1 MFGQLHYAINKR
13 MKKVLVIVIMLFLMG
28 GIVGCSAPQKGD
40 YLYGNYSYLENE
52 EYHEIDENDFTST
65 SIKQTSAFSLSAS
78 TASYANFRSMIVEGR
93 TINPNAIRIE
103 EMINYF
109 SYDYPN
115 PTGDDVL
122 SMQASIIPTPWNE
135 ETHLLMI
142 GMKAVPIERS
152 ETRNNLVFLLDVSG
166 SMNGGNRLPL
176 VQQSFTLLTEQLNDD
191 DIVSIVTYAGSDK
204 VLLDGGFGAEK
215 TRIAAIISDLYAS
228 GSTAGSKGIQKAYEL
243 AAKHFIPGGN
253 NRVILATDGDF
264 NVGISSTS
272 ELEKFISK
280 KRETGVYLS
289 VLGFGYGNY
298 KDAKLESLASKGNGN
313 HAYID
318 TLLEA
323 RKALVEDING
333 TLHTV
338 ARDAKAQITFDS
350 NTVSQ
355 YRLVGYENKM
365 LSDEEF
371 QNDTTDAGEIGA
383 GHMVTAIY
391 EIKLKDSLQTQIG
404 SVLLRYK
411 DPTVGKEEVLEQSL
425 SISKSNINPSPNEDI
440 LFITSVLEVALI
452 LRESAHKGTASLS
465 QAKSRI
471 ISLDCVENDVYKTEF
486 LDLIT
491 KLIRKYD

>member
-1 MFGQLHYAINKR
+1 M
-13 MKKVLVIVIMLFLMG
+13 MLFALGMFSA
-28 GIVGCSAPQKGD
+28 CSVSDYEGYQSGD
-40 YLYGNYSYLENE
+40 YSYLEDD
-52 EYHEIDENDFTST
+52 EYHEIDENGYTST
-65 SIKQTSAFSLSAS
+65 STRQTSAFSLSAS
-78 TASYANFRSMIVEGR
+78 TASYANFRSMVVESR

-142 GMKAVPIERS
+142 GMKAIPIERS

-166 SMNGGNRLPL
+166 SMNGPNRLPL
-176 VQQSFTLLTEQLNDD
+176 VQQAFTMLSEQLNDD
-191 DIVSIVTYAGSDK
+191 DTVSIVTYAGSDK
-204 VLLDGGFGAEK
+204 VLLDGGFGSEK

-243 AAKHFIPGGN
+243 ASKHYIPGGN

-264 NVGISSTS
+264 NVGISSTT
-272 ELEKFISK
+272 ELERFISE

-350 NTVSQ
+350 DTVSHF
-355 YRLVGYENKM
+355 RLVGYENKM

-371 QNDTTDAGEIGA
+371 QNDSTDAGEIGA
-383 GHMVTAIY
+383 GHKVTAIY
-391 EIKLKDSLQTQIG
+391 EIKIKDSMQTHIG
-404 SVLLRYK
+404 NVLLRYK
-411 DPTVGKEEVLEQSL
+411 HPTVGEDTVFEQSL
-425 SISKSNINPSPNEDI
+425 SISKSNIITNPNEDI
-440 LFITSVLEVALI
+440 LFISSVLEVALI
-452 LRESAHKGTASLS
+452 LRESTHKGTASLNH
-465 QAKSRI
+465 AKNRI
-471 ISLDCVENDVYKTEF
+471 DSLNCVENDVYKAEF

-491 KLIRKYD
+491 QLIREYD

>member
-1 MFGQLHYAINKR
+1 
-13 MKKVLVIVIMLFLMG
+13 MKKILVFVVMFFSLLMMG
-28 GIVGCSAPQKGD
+28 ACSTP
-40 YLYGNYSYLENE
+40 YNLENSYVDHYYVDDD
-52 EYHEIDENDFTST
+52 EYHQIDENGFMAT

-78 TASYANFRSMIVEGR
+78 TAAYANFRSMVVNDR

-109 SYDYPN
+109 TYDYSD

-122 SMQASIIPTPWNE
+122 SMQASLIPTPWNE

-142 GMKAVPIERS
+142 GMKAEPIERS
-152 ETRNNLVFLLDVSG
+152 QTRNNLVFLLDVSG
-166 SMNGGNRLPL
+166 SMNRADCLPL
-176 VQQSFTLLTEQLNDD
+176 VQQSFTLLLEQLGDD
-191 DIVSIVTYAGSDK
+191 DIISIVTYAGSDK
-204 VLLDGGFGAEK
+204 VLLDGGYGGEK

-228 GSTAGSKGIQKAYEL
+228 GSTAGSKGIQRAYEL

-272 ELEKFISK
+272 ELENFIAE
-280 KRETGVYLS
+280 KRKTGVYLS

-333 TLHTV
+333 TLYTV
-338 ARDAKAQITFDS
+338 ARDAKAQITFNAD
-350 NTVSQ
+350 TVSH
-355 YRLVGYENKM
+355 YRLIGYENKM
-365 LSDEEF
+365 LTDEQFED
-371 QNDTTDAGEIGA
+371 QATDAGEIGA
-383 GHMVTAIY
+383 GHRVTVVY
-391 EIKLKDSLQTQIG
+391 EIKLKDSSSTQIG
-404 SVLLRYK
+404 NTLLRYK
-411 DPTVGKEEVLEQSL
+411 HPTIGDDTVYEQSL
-425 SISKSNINPSPNEDI
+425 SISKNNIVENPNEDI

-452 LRESAHKGTASLS
+452 LRESGYKGTASLS
-465 QAKSRI
+465 QAKNRI
-471 ISLDCVENDVYKTEF
+471 ASLVCVEDDVYKAEF
-486 LDLIT
+486 LDLVT
-491 KLIRKYD
+491 QLIRKYD